1 MRVVDI
7 REVKDQLSRLLDEV
21 EAGEE
26 IVIARNGRPTA
37 RLTPL
42 PDGRPQRVLG
52 QLAGQ
57 HAVPSEWDAPAPPD
71 AIIGFEGRS

>member
-57 HAVPSEWDAPAPPD
+57 HAVPS
-71 AIIGFEGRS
+71 FEGRS